1 MITPE
6 KPLQQTSWFSLSLL
20 GDLYVFV
27 LLLLLQ
33 RIYKNGRARS
43 NEIQQ
48 RRLVAKIKEQRTFS
62 SLFPRTSCLNEIS

>member
-27 LLLLLQ
+27 LLLLQ
-33 RIYKNGRARS
+33 RIYKNGRAHS

-62 SLFPRTSCLNEIS
+62 SLFPRTSGLQEIS